1 MSFRVPKQEYWGKLI
16 KAWHEENT
24 EMYSNPLQIKY
35 EFLKWLKEKHD
46 IEELYVKE
54 INDLGMLE
62 TKEYLEFNK
71 LVYAL

>member
-16 KAWHEENT
+16 NAWHEENT